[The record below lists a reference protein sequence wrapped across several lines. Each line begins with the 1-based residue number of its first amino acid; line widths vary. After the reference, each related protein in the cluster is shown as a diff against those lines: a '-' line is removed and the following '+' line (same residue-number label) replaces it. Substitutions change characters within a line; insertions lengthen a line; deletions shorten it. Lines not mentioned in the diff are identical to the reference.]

1 MDNKELLLSKKL
13 FSTYK
18 DRLEQ
23 EMINSSNKLKI
34 PKRNLQEIINKNKE
48 IIELKKILNEF
59 EKPLIN
65 APKHDKE

>member
-18 DRLEQ
+18 NRLEQ

-34 PKRNLQEIINKNKE
+34 PKKNLQEIINKNEE
-48 IIELKKILNEF
+48 IIKLKKILNEF
-59 EKPLIN
+59 EKTLIN
-65 APKHDKE
+65 SPKHDKE

>member
-34 PKRNLQEIINKNKE
+34 PKKNLKEIINKNEE

-65 APKHDKE
+65 SPNHDKE